1 MSKARDLANLLN
13 AQGRVSGA
21 SYTDND
27 TTYSVRDGEL
37 SQNNFTNEDHNK
49 LQGIEVGATRDQ
61 SKSEIDALNIDAD
74 KLDGQH
80 ATYFTNYADTAVS
93 NLVSSAPST
102 LNTLNELADA
112 LGDDPNF
119 ATTITNGLANK
130 VDNSRVLTNV
140 PSGAIFTDTVP
151 TLSSLGYT
159 GATNANNYSH
169 PTGSG
174 NKHIPSGGTVGQVL
188 TYASSGTATWATASS
203 PDPFP
208 AAPTWTSP
216 DASYTSNGSWTK
228 PASIGNDDWII
239 FHLISGG
246 GSGNAG
252 GSGSGG
258 KGGALVLAVKGA
270 SITSSISFV
279 IGAGGGY
286 NGYGGFAN
294 AGQASTITISGK
306 TFSSGFGGGASYY
319 TDSGGHGDGV
329 LAWVGGSTPATI
341 LTVDDVRGGGSLG
354 GGTSNSGGRGGGGY
368 YGAGISGALRI
379 HY

>member
-27 TTYSVRDGEL
+27 TTYSVTDGEL
-37 SQNNFTNEDHNK
+37 SENNFTDEDHNK

-80 ATYFTNYADTAVS
+80 ATYFTQYADDAVAD
-93 NLVSSAPST
+93 LVSSAPST

-130 VDNSRVLTNV
+130 VDNSQVLTNV

-174 NKHIPSGGTVGQVL
+174 NKHIPSGGSSGKIL
-188 TYASSGTATWATASS
+188 TYSSSGTATWQDPEGGGLSAGFTGAATGTGNITVAGTYLLILDGYGNSS
-203 PDPFP
+203 DRAWGVGMSGTNLTGAFGSCIAYNGTITGGIAGGRSGNEPKTVTGIISCTNCTF
-208 AAPTWTSP
+208 
-216 DASYTSNGSWTK
+216 SYTRTNS
-228 PASIGNDDWII
+228 
-239 FHLISGG
+239 
-246 GSGNAG
+246 
-252 GSGSGG
+252 
-258 KGGALVLAVKGA
+258 VVR
-270 SITSSISFV
+270 
-279 IGAGGGY
+279 
-286 NGYGGFAN
+286 
-294 AGQASTITISGK
+294 
-306 TFSSGFGGGASYY
+306 
-319 TDSGGHGDGV
+319 
-329 LAWVGGSTPATI
+329 WVRVG
-341 LTVDDVRGGGSLG
+341 
-354 GGTSNSGGRGGGGY
+354 
-368 YGAGISGALRI
+368 
-379 HY
+379 